1 MRVIKSVGLIVLGVL
16 VGIAGSRASAR
27 VEAQAPRFQAVQP
40 APEIQL
46 GQPVGNIITGENIGF
61 QRSGLPPSG
70 GTVTGRLVVKVDGQ
84 WFEAVPSK

>member
-1 MRVIKSVGLIVLGVL
+1 MGQVRFFVVALVWAASLLGVGMWAQGSQS
-16 VGIAGSRASAR
+16 VPIASHTVIS
-27 VEAQAPRFQAVQP
+27 
-40 APEIQL
+40 
-46 GQPVGNIITGENIGF
+46 GENIGF

>member
-1 MRVIKSVGLIVLGVL
+1 MGQARLFVVALVWAASLLGV
-16 VGIAGSRASAR
+16 GMWAQGSQSSPIASHTVIS
-27 VEAQAPRFQAVQP
+27 
-40 APEIQL
+40 
-46 GQPVGNIITGENIGF
+46 GENIGF

>member
-1 MRVIKSVGLIVLGVL
+1 MGQTRLFVVALVWAASLLGV
-16 VGIAGSRASAR
+16 GIWAQGSQSGPIASHT
-27 VEAQAPRFQAVQP
+27 V
-40 APEIQL
+40 IS
-46 GQPVGNIITGENIGF
+46 GENIGF

>member
-1 MRVIKSVGLIVLGVL
+1 MRQTRLFVVALVWAASLLGV
-16 VGIAGSRASAR
+16 GMWAQGSQSGPIASHTVIS
-27 VEAQAPRFQAVQP
+27 
-40 APEIQL
+40 
-46 GQPVGNIITGENIGF
+46 GENIGF

>member
-1 MRVIKSVGLIVLGVL
+1 MGQARLFVVALVWAASLLGV
-16 VGIAGSRASAR
+16 GMWAQGSQSSPIAPHTVIS
-27 VEAQAPRFQAVQP
+27 
-40 APEIQL
+40 
-46 GQPVGNIITGENIGF
+46 GENIGF